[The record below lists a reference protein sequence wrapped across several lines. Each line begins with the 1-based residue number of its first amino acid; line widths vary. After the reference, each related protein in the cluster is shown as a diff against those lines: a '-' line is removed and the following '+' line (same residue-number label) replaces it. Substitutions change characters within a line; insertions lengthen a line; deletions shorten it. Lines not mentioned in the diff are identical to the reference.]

1 LENDLITRTSPSG
14 PKDVKKMKF
23 IYYTETTA
31 DGRTLLYYYDD
42 YNINSTSTGVM
53 EINSNENI

>member
-1 LENDLITRTSPSG
+1 
-14 PKDVKKMKF
+14 MKF